1 MQENIPSQTRRGLD
15 KSPTVLVGEKQQQ
28 QLRKNMG
35 ILKPS
40 LAFVETKKKPEPE
53 NYDTCERYGF

>member
-15 KSPTVLVGEKQQQ
+15 KSPTVLVGEKQPQ
-28 QLRKNMG
+28 QLRKNRG
-35 ILKPS
+35 ILNHS

-53 NYDTCERYGF
+53 NYDICERYGF